1 MKVNIIEQQT
11 LINNDNFLWTISKSG
26 YILTLYRILLIIKTI
41 ATHLTINEWGY
52 SFHVFQYHYQLI

>member
-26 YILTLYRILLIIKTI
+26 YILTLYRRLLIIKTI
-41 ATHLTINEWGY
+41 ATHLTINE
-52 SFHVFQYHYQLI
+52 